1 MFATYLAQGRDC
13 SGPGGF
19 AQHDMEHFRRLIAF
33 CLAVKKPP
41 PECFA
46 ECTGDGSDDGG
57 EKIISREELRRR
69 SAALRAAARAV
80 PLAGSAPSVPPPGPS
95 GPSGPPG
102 RQGSTQRRRAPATAA
117 GAGAK
122 LRHRNAKRRRKTIQ
136 DSDSDSEGDK
146 KMPGATSAA
155 GPSATAPGAPLL
167 EQLALVASAF
177 NDEHLSVFMSQ
188 RKWIQYKLRT
198 NLVRRRLDK
207 DDLCKLV
214 DGGILELEDGMAATR
229 EAAKLG
235 ILMFPSEATALRK
248 RIERNEAGYAYLK
261 DRGYHQMQR
270 ANQAPVPKVQA
281 APTEISDAVP
291 PVPTDGTREA
301 PGAPPAPFAGT
312 VAPVC
317 LLSPTPERSAAAVQ
331 TTPSIARVLFSS
343 TPKQTRE
350 AVVQTTPSLN
360 TRRRRR
366 RQQRPAP
373 AKGSKVASAA
383 PSSSSAMSLES
394 GAALAD
400 EGAMAAANVLL
411 AAGAAADA
419 SAAAGSVSGRRKAS
433 DGSAGRCISLSN
445 GIVCGQPTFS
455 RASRECRACYDRRR
469 YTARKARIKAKR
481 AAGAGAE
488 KPFSCS
494 NCHRGFHSHQAAYGH
509 IGAASRGRGD
519 DSACSNASVVEAA
532 APPAKCRKTKK

>member
-1 MFATYLAQGRDC
+1 MFATYLAQGRDWA
-13 SGPGGF
+13 GRDGF

-198 NLVRRRLDK
+198 NLVRRRLDTE
-207 DDLCKLV
+207 DLCKLA
-214 DGGILELEDGMAATR
+214 DGGVLGIEDGMAATIA
-229 EAAKLG
+229 AAKLG

-317 LLSPTPERSAAAVQ
+317 LLPSTPERSVAAVQ
-331 TTPSIARVLFSS
+331 TTPSISRRALFPS
-343 TPKQTRE
+343 TPTQTRE

-360 TRRRRR
+360 MRRR

-373 AKGSKVASAA
+373 AKGSKVASAV
-383 PSSSSAMSLES
+383 PSSSSAMDSES

-411 AAGAAADA
+411 AAGGAGGADAVHAAAAGAAADA
-419 SAAAGSVSGRRKAS
+419 SAATGSRREAGGHKAS
-433 DGSAGRCISLSN
+433 VGTTGAPPPVTTPANTCIIIRK
-445 GIVCGQPTFS
+445 GKVCGKPIGIKGH
-455 RASRECRACYDRRR
+455 RERHECRTCYDRR
-469 YTARKARIKAKR
+469 TR
-481 AAGAGAE
+481 AARRAE
-488 KPFSCS
+488 K
-494 NCHRGFHSHQAAYGH
+494 RWK
-509 IGAASRGRGD
+509 
-519 DSACSNASVVEAA
+519 EAA
-532 APPAKCRKTKK
+532 GGQEQHQGCNKRPRRLPKSKKTK